1 MKSQKV
7 KFEIKWFFKS
17 EIDLK
22 LWSDAWSEL
31 KWNKRSYVG
40 DKNGQ
45 IGHQHHK
52 IAIASESEISYV
64 TLMFE

>member
-1 MKSQKV
+1 MKPT
-7 KFEIKWFFKS
+7 I
-17 EIDLK
+17 
-22 LWSDAWSEL
+22 SEL

-45 IGHQHHK
+45 IGHQHLK

-64 TLMFE
+64 WVKAVICKGF